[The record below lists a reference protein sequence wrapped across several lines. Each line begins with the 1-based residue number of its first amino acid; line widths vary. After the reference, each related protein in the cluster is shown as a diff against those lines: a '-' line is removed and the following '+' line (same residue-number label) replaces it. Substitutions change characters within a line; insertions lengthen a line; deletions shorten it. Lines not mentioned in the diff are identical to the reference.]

1 MCGARNCTPFLIV
14 WCKMQFFGSL
24 SARRNVVFEQPACRF
39 SEHNAEYQGYT
50 LTAESQVTH
59 FFG

>member
-1 MCGARNCTPFLIV
+1 MCGARNRTPFLIV
-14 WCKMQFFGSL
+14 WCKMQIFGSL
-24 SARRNVVFEQPACRF
+24 SVRRAGVFEQPACRF
-39 SEHNAEYQGYT
+39 FEHNAEYQGYT